1 MAIYHNPYN
10 EKISSKSDN
19 TKESDLLKEQLAW
32 LENYSKTNSKNLD
45 EIVKNNNMSFGTVK
59 AVYMKEICAAL
70 SKEDF
75 YEN

>member
-32 LENYSKTNSKNLD
+32 LENYSKTNSEKLD
-45 EIVKNNNMSFGTVK
+45 EIVKNNDMSFDT
-59 AVYMKEICAAL
+59 I
-70 SKEDF
+70 
-75 YEN
+75 

>member
-32 LENYSKTNSKNLD
+32 LENYSKTNSEKLD
-45 EIVKNNNMSFGTVK
+45 EIVKNNDMSFDTIK
-59 AVYMKEICAAL
+59 AVYIKEICVAL
-70 SKEDF
+70 TKEDS
-75 YEN
+75 Y